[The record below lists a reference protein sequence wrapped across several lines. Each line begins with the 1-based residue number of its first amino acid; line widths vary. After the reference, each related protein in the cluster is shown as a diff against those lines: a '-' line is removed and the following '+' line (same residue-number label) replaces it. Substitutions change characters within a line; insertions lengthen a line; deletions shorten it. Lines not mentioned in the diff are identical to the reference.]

1 MHDVAPVRSDRTARA
16 WALVTVAVV
25 AFALAVQLVLVV
37 SGASVLVETTDP
49 PGLATRV
56 LRFVSYFTVQSNV
69 LVLLTAWLLI
79 RQPSYDGRLWRIARA
94 DAIAGITITGVVH
107 WFFLRPLLDLHGW
120 AYVTDKL
127 LHVAVP
133 LLAVA
138 GWLMFGPRR
147 RIGWPTLLPALVWPT
162 AWLLYTLVMGAI
174 TNWYPYPFLDVTQH
188 GYGSV
193 LLASVGVAIALVAVL
208 SFLVVLD
215 RPLGAAREGD
225 S

>member
-1 MHDVAPVRSDRTARA
+1 VPDVAPVRSERIARA

-25 AFALAVQLVLVV
+25 AFALAAQLVLVV

-79 RQPSYDGRLWRIARA
+79 RRPSYDGRLWRIARA

-133 LLAVA
+133 LLAVV
-138 GWLMFGPRR
+138 GWLLFGPRR
-147 RIGWPTLLPALVWPT
+147 RIEWSTLLPALAWPT

-174 TNWYPYPFLDVTQH
+174 TSWYPYPFLDVTKH

-193 LLASVGVAIALVAVL
+193 LLASLGVAIALVVVL
-208 SFLVVLD
+208 SALVLLD
-215 RPLGAAREGD
+215 RPLRSTTGRET
-225 S
+225 

>member
-1 MHDVAPVRSDRTARA
+1 M
-16 WALVTVAVV
+16 LTVAVV
-25 AFALAVQLVLVV
+25 AFALVAQLVLVAT
-37 SGASVLVETTDP
+37 GASVLVETAEP
-49 PGLATRV
+49 PGLATRL
-56 LRFVSYFTVQSNV
+56 LRFVSYFTVQSNA
-69 LVLLTAWLLI
+69 LVLATTWLLV
-79 RQPSYDGRLWRIARA
+79 RTPSYDGRLWRIARA
-94 DAIAGITITGVVH
+94 DAVAGIAITGVVH
-107 WFFLRPLLDLHGW
+107 WFFLRPLLDLQGW

-127 LHVAVP
+127 LHVVVP

-174 TNWYPYPFLDVTQH
+174 TSWYPYPFLDVTQH

-193 LLASVGVAIALVAVL
+193 LLASFGVAIALVAVL

-215 RPLGAAREGD
+215 RPLRAAEDHD